1 MRLDIRFNPARI
13 INMTTEPIKPVS
25 YINKVFPRK
34 SLQDVEKYMETK
46 EILGLVGPRQVG
58 KTTSLKYLQE
68 KVTSQGKKSAFITF
82 ESLQDREL
90 FETNIEL
97 FSKLHVIP
105 NDVIF
110 IDEVQYAKEAG
121 QKLKYLYDTLGKKFV
136 VSGSSSLDVRDMGK
150 FLVGRINYFK
160 FYPLSFYEYLESVD
174 PSCYQYLKDA
184 VNNQISTGA
193 YSIKLNDYFDTYLV
207 YGGYPRVL
215 ESPNDED
222 KQKVLKDLLDNYVVK
237 DIKGL
242 LGLTTSVEL
251 INLAKALSLQLGG
264 LVEYKSL
271 GDLSG
276 FSPQAVKN
284 HLKILEE
291 TFVICGL
298 YPYFTNKE
306 SELSKNP
313 KMYFWDSGFRNAVIK
328 NFQEASLRMDKSLL
342 LENYVYNQL
351 RHDFEDNAYIN
362 FWRTGSGAEVDFV
375 VENQGKLVP
384 IEVKSSNVKN
394 REIGKSFFSFIEK
407 YKPSEGYIV
416 TGGGDFGFREENG
429 CRIHFIPAYFFSL

>member
-1 MRLDIRFNPARI
+1 
-13 INMTTEPIKPVS
+13 
-25 YINKVFPRK
+25 
-34 SLQDVEKYMETK
+34 METK

-68 KVTSQGKKSAFITF
+68 KVAKQGKKSSFITF

-90 FETNIEL
+90 FETNINL
-97 FSKLHVIP
+97 FSKLYVIP
-105 NDVIF
+105 NDIIF

-160 FYPLSFYEYLESVD
+160 FYPLSFYEYLEAVD
-174 PSCYQYLKDA
+174 PDCCEYLKDA
-184 VNNQISTGA
+184 KSEQISVGV
-193 YSIKLNDYFDTYLV
+193 YSIKLNDYFNTYLV

-215 ESPNDED
+215 ESLNDQE
-222 KQKVLKDLLDNYVVK
+222 KQQVLKDLLDNYVVK

-271 GDLSG
+271 GDMCGL
-276 FSPQAVKN
+276 SPQAVKN

-298 YPYFTNKE
+298 YPYFTHKE

-328 NFQEASLRMDKSLL
+328 NFQEASLRMDKSVL

-351 RHDFEDNAYIN
+351 RHDLEDDAYIN
-362 FWRTGSGAEVDFV
+362 FWRTRSGAEVDFI
-375 VENQGKLVP
+375 VESGGKLIP
-384 IEVKSSNVKN
+384 IEVKTSNVKN
-394 REIGKSFFSFIEK
+394 REIGKSFFSFIDK
-407 YKPSEGYIV
+407 YKPQEGYVV
-416 TGGGDFGFREENG
+416 TGGGNFGVREENG
-429 CRIHFIPAYFFSL
+429 CKIKFVPAYYFSF